1 VATHAI
7 QKQISKLEKKVE
19 EMEKL
24 IDYAH
29 HFLSARL
36 EAKNDIG
43 VVLSMKQLLKY
54 EAHKEKYAKAVADLE
69 EIMLEATLSET
80 DVDYETMIQPI
91 LEEAERKP
99 SSSTPCSCSLQSN
112 RDIVEQAR
120 QRVHATSIWAYRQSK
135 ESPRA
140 A

>member
-1 VATHAI
+1 VVATHAI

-43 VVLSMKQLLKY
+43 TNVIVTGAVSQKALSSLLFWLLY
-54 EAHKEKYAKAVADLE
+54 
-69 EIMLEATLSET
+69 
-80 DVDYETMIQPI
+80 
-91 LEEAERKP
+91 
-99 SSSTPCSCSLQSN
+99 
-112 RDIVEQAR
+112 EQALCF
-120 QRVHATSIWAYRQSK
+120 
-135 ESPRA
+135 P
-140 A
+140 